1 MKQILLFLLMLTC
14 TWTTVQAQQVYE
26 DFESGTASLPWNG
39 ADGTYNGVIPNPGP
53 DAVNPSSFV
62 GSYTKSGAHSY
73 SLFIAQDFGSKI
85 DLNEYNQLRLKVW
98 SATATPV
105 LLKFEGPGQG
115 IERTAEMT
123 EAGAWNELVFDFSG
137 GEALNN
143 LTKVI
148 IFFDPGVEASAH
160 TYYFDD
166 LIAYRDQECIET
178 FDDGP
183 ALIWAGLDGI
193 YEGIVDNPD
202 PNFVNPSPFVAKY
215 TKSGAH
221 AYSLLLGES
230 DTPFDLSV
238 YNQFKLHLYA
248 TAATQVLMKIEG
260 PGFGLEKVVNIA
272 VANVWQ
278 EYTFD
283 FSSASNITVANK
295 IILFFDPG
303 VETSA
308 DVYYFDNI
316 CATSQG
322 DCEGVEKDPT
332 VIDDFDCNRNA
343 TYATGWDSLSVV
355 VNPYPGP
362 DNSSTRVGLVNDRTG
377 DGTEYYPLVIDYN
390 APLNL
395 TENNQFSVQMY
406 TEQEGTLLLKIE
418 GGIGGAKEVAFDM
431 VPNAWT
437 TYTMD
442 VSDQA
447 GKGHNKF
454 VIFFNAGVNGEE
466 GDIYYIDNMT
476 LRPKVDE
483 LIEDFEDGLSL
494 GWQPFDQNEII
505 HGTFDAPVLNPAP
518 GGVNST
524 DSVGCYNKGLS
535 PFSTLQAFSLES
547 FDLSENP
554 QFNLDVLSP
563 AGGVEVTMQL
573 NSASQGNKEAS
584 ANVTAPGTWETL
596 SFDFSA
602 FEDIDDFAEIKLIFN
617 PNVEAQGERWCI
629 DNLGQSG
636 TTVDPCVDVVPDI
649 NIIDDFEC
657 QRNHLAIF
665 YGASDL
671 TVINNP
677 NITAENSSLK
687 VGQYADPAGMAFA
700 GIGYE
705 FTSPPD
711 LSVFNILQVQI
722 WSENANIP
730 VLFKL
735 EGGSPQVEI
744 WDTIR
749 TAGAW
754 YKFNVD
760 FSAHMGTNNTK
771 LIMFINAG
779 SDNGGTYLVDNVRWA
794 RAGIN
799 GCAVDFET
807 PATTVDNFQYFANG
821 TLEATGYPFK
831 VVNNPSPSGI
841 NLSSKVGEFVKAGDA
856 LPFAGMYANLDAAI
870 DFKGVKT
877 AKAKVL
883 MDHIGNFAIKL
894 EGDAINNFVIELP
907 IPNTIENEWEEL
919 NYDFATVPDNSEFTR
934 LTLFFDL
941 PIDATG
947 VDVTSYFDDIVFG
960 EGECGTNGLVFKPIP
975 LEKIAVA
982 PNPVS
987 DMLQV
992 DLFDNIDFIEIYN
1005 MLGVRV
1011 ASVRTTNEIKKFI
1024 DVSRLSP
1031 GMFSMI
1037 GFQRDGKAI
1046 GMAKF
1051 VKE

>member
-14 TWTTVQAQQVYE
+14 TWTVVQAQIVYE
-26 DFESGTASLPWNG
+26 DFESGEASLPWNA

-53 DAVNPSSFV
+53 DAVNSSNFV
-62 GSYTKSGAHSY
+62 GSYTKSGAHAY

-85 DLNEYNQLRLKVW
+85 DLSEYNQLRLKVW
-98 SATATPV
+98 CATATPV

-115 IERTAEMT
+115 VERTAEIT

-137 GEALNN
+137 AEALNN
-143 LTKVI
+143 LSRVI
-148 IFFDPGVEASAH
+148 IFFDPGVESSDH

-166 LIAYRDQECIET
+166 LVAYRDQQCIET
-178 FDDGP
+178 FENGP
-183 ALIWAGLDGI
+183 ALVWNGFDGI
-193 YEGIVDNPD
+193 YEGVVENPD
-202 PNFVNPSPFVAKY
+202 PNFINSSEFVAKY
-215 TKSGAH
+215 TKSGSH
-221 AYSLLLGES
+221 AFSLLLGES

-238 YNQFKLHLYA
+238 YNQFKMQVYA
-248 TAATQVLMKIEG
+248 TAATQVLLKIEG
-260 PGFGLEKVVNIA
+260 PGFGLEKTVNIA

-283 FSSASNITVANK
+283 FSAAANVTVANK
-295 IILFFDPG
+295 IIIFFDPG
-303 VETSA
+303 VESSA

-316 CATSQG
+316 CAASQG

-355 VNPYPGP
+355 VNPFPGP
-362 DNSSTRVGLVNDRTG
+362 DNSSTRVGLVRDRAG
-377 DGTEYYPLVIDYN
+377 EGTEFYPLVIDYN

-395 TENNQFSVQMY
+395 TENNQFSVQVY
-406 TEQEGTLLLKIE
+406 SFNAGTLLMKIE
-418 GGIGGAKEVAFDM
+418 GGAGPKEVPFEM
-431 VPNAWT
+431 VPNQWT
-437 TYTMD
+437 TFTLD
-442 VSDQA
+442 ASDQA
-447 GKGHNKF
+447 GKGHNKL
-454 VIFFNAGVNGEE
+454 VLFFNAGVNGEE
-466 GDIYYIDNMT
+466 GDIYYIDNLT
-476 LRPKVDE
+476 LRPKVNE
-483 LIEDFEDGLSL
+483 FIEDFEDGISL
-494 GWQPFDQNEII
+494 GWQPFDQNETI
-505 HGTFDAPVLNPAP
+505 HGTFDAPVPNPAP
-518 GGVNST
+518 GGVNNS
-524 DSVGCYNKGLS
+524 DNVGCYNKGLS

-547 FDLSENP
+547 FDLSVNP

-563 AGGVEVTMQL
+563 ASGATVLMQL
-573 NSASQGNKEAS
+573 NSASQGNKEAT
-584 ANVTAPGTWETL
+584 ANITAPGTWETL

-602 FEDIDDFAEIKLIFN
+602 FNDIDDFAEIKLIFN
-617 PNVEAQGERWCI
+617 PNVVAQGERWCI

-636 TTVDPCVDVVPDI
+636 TTVDPCVDVVPNI
-649 NIIDDFEC
+649 NIVDDFEC

-677 NITAENSSLK
+677 NITTDNSSLR
-687 VGQYADPAGMAFA
+687 VGQYNDPAGEPFA

-705 FTSPPD
+705 FASPPD

-722 WSENANIP
+722 WSQNANIP

-749 TAGAW
+749 TANTW
-754 YKFNVD
+754 YRFNVD
-760 FSAHMGTNNTK
+760 FSAHVGTNNNK

-779 SDNGGTYLVDNVRWA
+779 SNDGGTYLVDNVRWT

-799 GCAVDFET
+799 GCAIDFET
-807 PATTVDNFQYFANG
+807 PATTVDNFRYFANG
-821 TLEATGYPFK
+821 SIESSGYQFR
-831 VVNNPSPSGI
+831 VVNNPTPAGI
-841 NLSSKVGEFVKAGDA
+841 NTSTKVGEFIKAGDA
-856 LPFAGMYANLDAAI
+856 LPFAGMFADLDAAI
-870 DFKGVKT
+870 DFKGVKS

-894 EGDAINNFVIELP
+894 EGDAVNGFVVELP
-907 IPNTIENEWEEL
+907 VPNTKINEWEEL
-919 NYDFATVPDNSEFTR
+919 NYNFATVPDNSEFKR

-947 VDVTSYFDDIVFG
+947 VDVYSYFDDIVFG
-960 EGECGTNGLVFKPIP
+960 DGECGTTGLVFKPIP
-975 LEKIAVA
+975 LEKIAIA
-982 PNPVS
+982 PNPVK

-992 DLFDNIDFIEIYN
+992 DLFDNIDLIEIYN

-1024 DVSRLSP
+1024 DVSRLTP

-1037 GFQRDGKAI
+1037 GFQRDGKAV

-1051 VKE
+1051 IKE

>member
-1 MKQILLFLLMLTC
+1 MKQILLFLLMLAC
-14 TWTTVQAQQVYE
+14 TWTTVQAQIVYE
-26 DFESGTASLPWNG
+26 DFESGSVTLPWNA
-39 ADGTYNGVIPNPGP
+39 ADGTFNGVIPNPGP
-53 DAVNPSSFV
+53 DAVNSSAFV
-62 GSYTKSGAHSY
+62 GSYTKSGAHAL

-105 LLKFEGPGQG
+105 LLKFEGVGQG
-115 IERTAEMT
+115 IERTAEIT
-123 EAGAWNELVFDFSG
+123 EAGAWNELAFDFSG

-143 LTKVI
+143 LTRVI
-148 IFFDPGVEASAH
+148 IFFDPGVESSSH

-166 LIAYRDQECIET
+166 LVAYRDQQCIET
-178 FDDGP
+178 FEDGP
-183 ALIWAGLDGI
+183 ALIWNGFDGD
-193 YEGIVDNPD
+193 YEGIVENPD
-202 PNFVNPSPFVAKY
+202 PNFVNPSEFVAKY
-215 TKSGAH
+215 TKSGDH
-221 AYSLLLGES
+221 EYSLLLGES

-260 PGFGLEKVVNIA
+260 PGFGLEKTVNIA
-272 VANVWQ
+272 VANAWQ

-283 FSSASNITVANK
+283 FSAASNVTAANK

-303 VETSA
+303 VKTSA

-322 DCEGVEKDPT
+322 NCEGVAKDAT

-355 VNPYPGP
+355 VNPFPGP
-362 DNSSTRVGLVNDRTG
+362 DNLSTRVGLVRDRAG
-377 DGTEYYPLVIDYN
+377 EGTEYYPLVIDYN
-390 APLNL
+390 SPLNL
-395 TENNQFSVQMY
+395 TENNQFSVQVY
-406 TEQEGTLLLKIE
+406 SFKAGTLLLKIE
-418 GGIGGAKEVAFDM
+418 GGAGPKEVPFDM
-431 VPNAWT
+431 VPNQWT

-447 GKGHNKF
+447 GRGHNKF
-454 VIFFNAGVNGEE
+454 VMFFNAGVNGED
-466 GDIYYIDNMT
+466 GDIYYIDNIT
-476 LRPKVDE
+476 LRPKVAE
-483 LIEDFEDGLSL
+483 FIEDFEDGLSL
-494 GWQPFDQNEII
+494 GWQPFDQNETI
-505 HGTFDAPVLNPAP
+505 HGTFDAPVPNPAP

-524 DSVGCYNKGLS
+524 DNVGCYNKGLS

-547 FDLSENP
+547 FDLSSNP

-563 AGGVEVTMQL
+563 ASGATVLMQL
-573 NSASQGNKEAS
+573 NSASQGNKEAT
-584 ANVTAPGTWETL
+584 ANITAPGTWETL

-602 FEDIDDFAEIKLIFN
+602 FEDITDFAELKLIFN
-617 PNVEAQGERWCI
+617 PNVVAQGERWCI

-636 TTVDPCVDVVPDI
+636 TTVDPCVDVVPNI
-649 NIIDDFEC
+649 NIVDDFEC

-677 NITAENSSLK
+677 NITVANSSLR
-687 VGQYADPAGMAFA
+687 VGQYNDPAGQPFA

-705 FTSPPD
+705 FAGAPD
-711 LSVFNILQVQI
+711 LSVFNILQAQI
-722 WSENANIP
+722 WSANSNIP

-735 EGGSPQVEI
+735 EGGNPQVEI

-749 TAGAW
+749 AANEW
-754 YKFNVD
+754 YRFNVD
-760 FSAHMGTNNTK
+760 FSAHQGTNNNK
-771 LIMFINAG
+771 LIIFINAG
-779 SDNGGTYLVDNVRWA
+779 SDDGGTYLVDNIRWV

-799 GCAVDFET
+799 GCAIDFET
-807 PATTVDNFQYFANG
+807 PATTVDNFRYFANG
-821 TLEATGYPFK
+821 SIESSGYQFR
-831 VVNNPSPSGI
+831 VVNNPTPAGI
-841 NLSSKVGEFVKAGDA
+841 NTSTKVGEFIKAGDGA
-856 LPFAGMYANLDAAI
+856 SFAGMYADLDAAI
-870 DFKGVKT
+870 DFKGVKS

-894 EGDAINNFVIELP
+894 EGDAVNGFVAELP
-907 IPNTIENEWEEL
+907 VPNTKTNEWEEL
-919 NYDFATVPDNSEFTR
+919 NYNFATVPDNSEFKR

-941 PIDATG
+941 LIDATG

-960 EGECGTNGLVFKPIP
+960 DGECGTTGLVFKPIP
-975 LEKIAVA
+975 LEKIAIA
-982 PNPVS
+982 PNPVR

-992 DLFDNIDFIEIYN
+992 DLFENIDLIEIYN

-1024 DVSRLSP
+1024 DVSRLTP

-1037 GFQRDGKAI
+1037 GFRSDGKAV